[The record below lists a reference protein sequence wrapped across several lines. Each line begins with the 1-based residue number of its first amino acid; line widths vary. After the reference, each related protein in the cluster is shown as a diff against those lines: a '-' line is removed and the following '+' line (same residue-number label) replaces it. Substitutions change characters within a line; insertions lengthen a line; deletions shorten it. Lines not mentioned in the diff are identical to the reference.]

1 MKRTEGTFLSSDQK
15 HNLYYTLFLPED
27 NPIALIQICHDQG
40 EHIGYYEALARDL
53 TQKGI
58 IVCGCDQ
65 LGHGRS
71 LNEGEV
77 PGCIGEGNALDALI
91 EDQKLFYDLMRKKYR
106 YLPYLLLGQG
116 MGADVL
122 CRWMALYKETAD
134 GIILSSPDHVVLSP
148 FMGKLTFAL
157 GCMGN
162 KKDRPAPALE
172 KKMYGYRKSVYA
184 LESEAVEEDAL
195 PGGYPLTAD
204 GYRQVFEAHLL
215 ISDPQ
220 WSASVEQGLPVMI
233 LVGEKNDQGAK
244 VVNDRLLDAELCMQ
258 SMRII
263 EGTFG
268 CALFNGP
275 KKEEAFEEV
284 ENFVSQVVE
293 GVREARMGGFY

>member
-15 HNLYYTLFLPED
+15 HHLYYTFFLPED

-40 EHIGYYEALARDL
+40 EHIGYYEALAEDL
-53 TQKGI
+53 TQKGM

-71 LNEGEV
+71 INEGEQ
-77 PGCIGEGNALDALI
+77 PGCIGEGKALDALI

-106 YLPYLLLGQG
+106 YLPYILLGQG
-116 MGADVL
+116 MGVSVL

-134 GIILSSPDHVVLSP
+134 GIILSSPDCMVLSP

-157 GCMGN
+157 GCMGS

-172 KKMYGYRKSVYA
+172 KKLYGYKKVVYT
-184 LESEAVEEDAL
+184 LEKEGKEDAAL

-204 GYRQVFEAHLL
+204 GYRQIFEAQLL
-215 ISDPQ
+215 VSDPR
-220 WSASVEQGLPVMI
+220 WSVSIEQGLPVMI
-233 LVGEKNDQGAK
+233 LVGEKNNQGAK
-244 VVNDRLLDAELCMQ
+244 ALNDRLLDAELCMQ
-258 SMRII
+258 SLRVI
-263 EGTFG
+263 EQTFG

-275 KKEEAFEEV
+275 NKAEVFTEV
-284 ENFVSQVVE
+284 ERFVSQVVD